1 MKYLKSFWTYVIL
14 YLTTVGLYVAKC
26 EINPEYTFSH
36 EGPVVLSSELGH
48 LSVEFNIT
56 QVETGLNYA
65 SACVKHIK
73 QVTTAHKANV
83 SIYQELLLLQSIAEA
98 EIQEIYESYKH
109 LMEFFTDLNPK
120 ELHNKNISTVSS
132 SSGGGT
138 QIIDNKVESFTSN
151 ISPISPVR
159 NKRQLGIFLGL
170 AGLIGGATLY
180 GFLQTEKVSEIEDN
194 LQTTMI

>member
-1 MKYLKSFWTYVIL
+1 MKPIESICLKSFWAYVIL

-48 LSVEFNIT
+48 LTVEFNIT

-65 SACVKHIK
+65 SACLKHIK

-83 SIYQELLLLQSIAEA
+83 SIHQELILLQSIAEA

-109 LMEFFTDLNPK
+109 LMD
-120 ELHNKNISTVSS
+120 
-132 SSGGGT
+132 
-138 QIIDNKVESFTSN
+138 
-151 ISPISPVR
+151 
-159 NKRQLGIFLGL
+159 
-170 AGLIGGATLY
+170 
-180 GFLQTEKVSEIEDN
+180 FLQI
-194 LQTTMI
+194 